1 MKLAI
6 MQPYFLPYIGYWQ
19 LLAMADAFVLYDDIQ
34 YTKKGWIN
42 RNRFL
47 QNGKDALFTLPLKKD
62 SEFRPVVERFL
73 ADDFD
78 RDKLLNQLEGSYRKA
93 PFFQTVLPVIASVI
107 RAQHANLFEYIH
119 HSIRVTADF
128 LSIKTPLIISS
139 SIAIDHSLRG
149 ESKVLAICKAM
160 DATNYVN
167 AIGGQELYSKST
179 FAASGV
185 TLEFI
190 KTRPISYQQFGTD
203 FVTNLS
209 IIDLMMFNSRES
221 IRAMLGEY
229 DLV

>member
-19 LLAMADAFVLYDDIQ
+19 LLAMADAFVLYDNIQ

-62 SEFRPVVERFL
+62 SDFRPVVERFL

-78 RDKLLNQLEGSYRKA
+78 CDKLLGQLEGSYRKA
-93 PFFQTVLPVIASVI
+93 PFFQTVFPVIASVV
-107 RAQHANLFEYIH
+107 RAEHANLFDYIH
-119 HSIRVTADF
+119 HSIRVIADF
-128 LSIKTPLIISS
+128 LSIKTPIVVSS

-149 ESKVLAICKAM
+149 ESKVLALCKTM
-160 DATNYVN
+160 GATNYVN
-167 AIGGQELYSKST
+167 TIGGQELYSKST
-179 FAASGV
+179 FAACGI

-190 KTRPISYQQFGTD
+190 KTRPISYQQYGAD
-203 FVTNLS
+203 FVANLS
-209 IIDLMMFNSRES
+209 IIDVMMFNSRES
-221 IRAMLGEY
+221 IHAMLDEY